1 MLISASLLALAQLAL
16 LEHHPAEER
25 PPVLPARLDAPPA
38 ALQAQ
43 PSLVRL
49 ARPTSS
55 SPLELVLPALL
66 EPLPLEERPH
76 LALPAPLDALPA
88 ALQE

>member
-1 MLISASLLALAQLAL
+1 MLTSASLLALAQLAL

-25 PPVLPARLDAPPA
+25 PPVLLARLDALPA

-49 ARPTSS
+49 AHLTSGL
-55 SPLELVLPALL
+55 PVALAQLVRPALL
-66 EPLPLEERPH
+66 PKEER
-76 LALPAPLDALPA
+76 LFALPAQLDAPPA
-88 ALQE
+88 AP